1 MNNVCE
7 KSPCPEGMECVED
20 LRENEYS
27 CVCPEGKK
35 GKCSGKTSRPR
46 PTPHIDPSQ
55 SKRAVVAP
63 PLQTAT
69 P

>member
-1 MNNVCE
+1 MLNSVCE

-20 LRENEYS
+20 LREDEYT

-35 GKCSGKTSRPR
+35 GKCSGENGC
-46 PTPHIDPSQ
+46 TPPAHTEVLPSN
-55 SKRAVVAP
+55 AP
-63 PLQTAT
+63 LPPPQTAT